1 MGFSVPSCLRL
12 KRWALTPPFH
22 PYPGGGG
29 LFSVALSVNRP
40 RGQIPRVY
48 LRKRSYAASRP
59 TVFGLSS
66 PLINQGSDSPPFQH
80 GDPNTPRGRKQ
91 GYRMDPF
98 RTRLTPPL
106 VFAQV
111 PDPPARLR
119 GIFPVGLQPGT
130 KDPDGQKSAHAES
143 RSLSTEPSRFEAP
156 GGLGSLLE
164 PEFIRRFRRLP
175 QMGKK
180 RPAGICV
187 HLRITPR
194 GSVIA
199 GYPRMG
205 IRSPMGLQ
213 MCKLRLWF
221 AREVATTRT
230 ERSVWVVR
238 PPHVDR
244 VADQRAGQKAQSSDG
259 GGKLIEGAPRGEP
272 SLPCFTA

>member
-40 RGQIPRVY
+40 RGQVPRVY

-156 GGLGSLLE
+156 GGAWFASGAGVYPQISQIAADGEEETGWNLRSSADYPSGIGYRRISANGDPFADGFADVQTSPVVCSGGCHDANGAERLGCPSASCG
-164 PEFIRRFRRLP
+164 
-175 QMGKK
+175 QG
-180 RPAGICV
+180 
-187 HLRITPR
+187 R
-194 GSVIA
+194 GSA
-199 GYPRMG
+199 G
-205 IRSPMGLQ
+205 
-213 MCKLRLWF
+213 
-221 AREVATTRT
+221 RT
-230 ERSVWVVR
+230 KSAE
-238 PPHVDR
+238 
-244 VADQRAGQKAQSSDG
+244 Q
-259 GGKLIEGAPRGEP
+259 
-272 SLPCFTA
+272 